1 MRKKKIK
8 ILHVAQAAGGVD
20 RYIRML
26 LKYLDKEKFENIYYR
41 ENSFMN
47 KVELPAVTAERVL
60 GMIALRETTRKL
72 LDCQLHDGSDAE
84 VQLLQNEL
92 KQQSALRHK
101 PQWFRLL
108 LTSYQRK

>member
-1 MRKKKIK
+1 
-8 ILHVAQAAGGVD
+8 
-20 RYIRML
+20 
-26 LKYLDKEKFENIYYR
+26 
-41 ENSFMN
+41 MN

-101 PQWFRLL
+101 PQWFRLF

>member
-1 MRKKKIK
+1 
-8 ILHVAQAAGGVD
+8 
-20 RYIRML
+20 
-26 LKYLDKEKFENIYYR
+26 
-41 ENSFMN
+41 MN

-92 KQQSALRHK
+92 KQQYTAFKAQYESRGEVQPYWDGMRWL
-101 PQWFRLL
+101 
-108 LTSYQRK
+108 YY